1 MNCTQLLKRKTHS
14 IILYTWC
21 SFSLSYKKIALS
33 IKIQHPATTLE
44 AGPSVKTKM
53 EIITFKDKEI
63 TNAPWFVI
71 IQIQAFKSEKTK
83 KAKMFI

>member
-1 MNCTQLLKRKTHS
+1 MHS

-21 SFSLSYKKIALS
+21 SFSLRYNSNLKIALS

-83 KAKMFI
+83 KAKMFL

>member
-1 MNCTQLLKRKTHS
+1 MHS

-33 IKIQHPATTLE
+33 VKIQHPANNTWSW
-44 AGPSVKTKM
+44 AQRQN
-53 EIITFKDKEI
+53 KDGNYHI
-63 TNAPWFVI
+63 QGQRNNQGSQLVCNII